1 MNIVAKVIPLYANEY
16 SKKEFLMVK
25 DEEQKSIVQFAMEWG
40 VYMGLYFVVKFVFEV
55 CSMNSFFCNAV
66 SLLMLLCIP
75 VVLYYAMRKYDV
87 MSGLKAYF
95 AQLWMMG
102 IMLFFFASL
111 ICSVA
116 EFVFYQ
122 YINPGYVAELFDR
135 ALALIKESEMLS
147 DTISLEDMHKAI
159 GAGVLPTPLQMVMQ
173 SIWSNVFFGSLL
185 SMIVAPFVLRKHKK
199 AS

>member
-1 MNIVAKVIPLYANEY
+1 MADTVTRKSLLQHSMEGGVWLGLYLIVRFA
-16 SKKEFLMVK
+16 FMV
-25 DEEQKSIVQFAMEWG
+25 
-40 VYMGLYFVVKFVFEV
+40 MGLYYSVANLIALALFAGTPFVLYRIMMVYHRNN
-55 CSMNSFFCNAV
+55 SYISFF
-66 SLLMLLCIP
+66 SL
-75 VVLYYAMRKYDV
+75 
-87 MSGLKAYF
+87 
-95 AQLWMMG
+95 LWMMG

-135 ALALIKESEMLS
+135 ALALIKEYEMLS